1 MSAIFPKEPEFP
13 LANSDVTP
21 ACEWVMPVV
30 RPRRSY
36 ASTCVVLPPGMPD
49 CLELR
54 VIRFKDGI
62 ERTTA
67 VFYGARVY
75 LVHYACEPNDGGG
88 N

>member
-1 MSAIFPKEPEFP
+1 MSAIFPKEPEFS
-13 LANSDVTP
+13 LSKSDGTP

-36 ASTCVVLPPGMPD
+36 ANTCVALPSGMPD

-54 VIRFKDGI
+54 VIRFKDGV

-67 VFYGARVY
+67 VFYGARAY
-75 LVHYACEPNDGGG
+75 LVHYVFEPNGGEG